1 MSNSILIS
9 VGAVIAC
16 ALVAISKKDRKKWI
30 LNLMVSFIDSRL

>member
-16 ALVAISKKDRKKWI
+16 ALVAISKKDRKKM
-30 LNLMVSFIDSRL
+30 NFKSNGKFYR